1 VDFVKQWQG
10 EADRIGES
18 VGFFK
23 FAAEHIPALVEKTR
37 RRMAGLSRRDS
48 LDDVL
53 REAVKSGVVGFEEIT
68 GLPWTEIDFPHDL
81 EYARNEVIPALAG
94 RASAR

>member
-1 VDFVKQWQG
+1 
-10 EADRIGES
+10 
-18 VGFFK
+18 
-23 FAAEHIPALVEKTR
+23 
-37 RRMAGLSRRDS
+37 
-48 LDDVL
+48 
-53 REAVKSGVVGFEEIT
+53 VVGFEEIT